1 MKKLFLLLLICT
13 TINGIAQ
20 QNDYRLWYRQ
30 PAANWDEAL
39 PLGNGRLGAMVFG
52 TPQKE
57 LLQLNEETLWTGGP
71 KNLDPNPTAHS
82 LLSAVRK
89 EILQDS
95 IDRAV
100 QLLYQMQGP
109 DVDAYQPLGDLWI
122 EQDGLRQISNYYR
135 DLNISNATAT
145 TRFQS
150 DGVTFTRTIFVS
162 APDNV
167 LVIRLQASKAG
178 ALQVRLRAAHPYP
191 YKLKVE
197 NSNELILMGKARIG
211 SDDRRKIKPVRFE
224 DSLNCKGMRFQ
235 FRVKPIFTDGQIT
248 IGDTLMQINNA
259 SEIVLLVSA
268 ATSYNGFTRCPD
280 KDGRDEAALCKSIL
294 QASAAK
300 SFQQLLNSHIKDYK
314 QFFDRLSLS
323 LSPRS
328 APDMPTDER
337 LKLYQQGHIDAHL
350 EEMYFQFGRY
360 LLISSSR
367 PGGIAANLQGIWNPL
382 VSPPWRSNFTTNI
395 NLQMNYWPAAMTN
408 LTELNEPL
416 ITQVQHMAANG
427 KHTAWNYYRAGG
439 WALHHNSDIWAMT
452 NPSGDNM
459 GDPKW
464 ANWVMGSP
472 WICQHL
478 YEYYLF
484 TGSKKFLKDT
494 AYPLMK
500 GAAEFCL
507 DWLVE
512 KDGVL
517 ITVPSTSPENEYIH
531 PKGYKGKVTIAS
543 AMDMEIIWDLFTN
556 LIEATE
562 LLGIDK
568 PFAKLLKEK
577 RDMLNPLKVGK
588 KGNLVE
594 WFDDWEDE
602 EPQHRHVSHLF
613 GLHPGRQI
621 SPWLNSK
628 YADACRKT
636 LEIRGDGGTGWSK
649 AWKINFWAR
658 LLDGNHAY
666 KMYREIL
673 SNSTLNNLFDTHPPF
688 QIDGNF
694 GSTSGVGE
702 MLLQSHLGFIH
713 PLAALPASW
722 PTGTVKG
729 MVARGNFEIDMQW
742 QNGELSNMQ
751 IHSRAGNTCVLKTKM
766 PLLVAGAKAQI
777 LKLELPMPHYETRFE
792 TEAGKKYQIN
802 INTSKPL

>member
-1 MKKLFLLLLICT
+1 MKKLFLLLLIFNG
-13 TINGIAQ
+13 INGKAQ

-30 PAANWDEAL
+30 PATNWDEAL

-52 TPQKE
+52 SPQKE

-71 KNLDPNPTAHS
+71 KNLNPNPTAHS

-122 EQDGLRQISNYYR
+122 EQQGLGEINNYYR
-135 DLNISNATAT
+135 DLNISNGTAT

-150 DGVTFTRTIFVS
+150 AGVTFTRTIFVS

-167 LVIRLQASKAG
+167 LVIRLQADKAG
-178 ALQVRLRAAHPYP
+178 ALDIKLKAAHPFP
-191 YKLKVE
+191 YRLKVE
-197 NSNELILMGKARIG
+197 NNNELILMGKARIG
-211 SDDRRKIKPVRFE
+211 SDDRRKIKPIRFE

-235 FRVKPIFTDGQIT
+235 FRVKPIFTNGQIT
-248 IGDTLMQINNA
+248 TGDTMVQVCNA
-259 SEIVLLVSA
+259 SEIILLVSA
-268 ATSYNGFTRCPD
+268 ATSYNGYTRCPD
-280 KDGRDEAALCKSIL
+280 KDGRDEVALCKTIL
-294 QASAAK
+294 QAAAAK
-300 SFQQLLNSHIKDYK
+300 SFKQLFNAHVSDYK

-323 LSPRS
+323 LSAGPV
-328 APDMPTDER
+328 PDLPTDER
-337 LKLYQQGHIDAHL
+337 LVRYRQGQSDPHL

-382 VSPPWRSNFTTNI
+382 ISPPWRSNFTTNI
-395 NLQMNYWPAAMTN
+395 NLQMNYWPASMTN

-416 ITQVQHMAANG
+416 IEQIQNMAANG
-427 KHTAWNYYRAGG
+427 RHTAWNYYRAGG

-478 YEYYLF
+478 YEYYQF
-484 TGSKKFLKDT
+484 TGSKTFLKDT

-500 GAAEFCL
+500 GAAQFCL

-556 LIEATE
+556 LIDAGE
-562 LLGIDK
+562 LLGIDQ
-568 PFAKLLKEK
+568 PFVQMLKEK
-577 RDMLNPLKVGK
+577 RTMLNPLKVGK

-621 SPWLNSK
+621 SPWLSST

-702 MLLQSHLGFIH
+702 MLLQSHLGFIQ
-713 PLAALPASW
+713 PLAALPQAW
-722 PTGTVKG
+722 HDGAVKG
-729 MVARGNFEIDMQW
+729 MVARGNFVVDMQW
-742 QNGELSNMQ
+742 KQGELIAMSVL
-751 IHSRAGNTCVLKTKM
+751 SRAGNECVLKTKK
-766 PLLVAGAKAQI
+766 PLLVNGSAAYTRQVADPFI
-777 LKLELPMPHYETRFE
+777 HYETRFK
-792 TEAGKKYQIN
+792 TEAGENYRLVIQQ
-802 INTSKPL
+802 

>member
-1 MKKLFLLLLICT
+1 MKKYWIVAAILWVQVGL
-13 TINGIAQ
+13 AQ
-20 QNDYRLWYRQ
+20 QKDYRLWYNK
-30 PAANWDEAL
+30 PAANWEEAL

-52 TPQKE
+52 EPKKE

-71 KNLDPNPTAHS
+71 KNLDPNPVAHT
-82 LLSAVRK
+82 LLATVRK
-89 EILQDS
+89 DILQDS
-95 IDRAV
+95 IDKAV
-100 QLLYQMQGP
+100 QNLYLMQGP

-122 EQDGLRQISNYYR
+122 EQPGLQHITNYYR

-150 DGVTFTRTIFVS
+150 GGVNFTRTVFIS
-162 APDNV
+162 APDDV
-167 LVIRLQASKAG
+167 MVIRLQADKAK
-178 ALQVRLRAAHPYP
+178 ALEVRLTASHPFP
-191 YKLKVE
+191 YKVAVQEGNQLVLE
-197 NSNELILMGKARIG
+197 GKARIG
-211 SDDRRKIKPVRFE
+211 SDDRRKIKPIRFE
-224 DSLNCKGMRFQ
+224 DSLQCKGMRFQ
-235 FRVKPIFTDGQIT
+235 FRVMPLYTDGIVEG
-248 IGDTLMQINNA
+248 GDTSLHISKA

-268 ATSYNGFTRCPD
+268 ATSYNGFRNCPD
-280 KDGRDEAALCKSIL
+280 QNGRDEVALCKSIL
-294 QASAAK
+294 KAAAQK
-300 SFQQLLNSHIKDYK
+300 EFQQMLTAHLKDYTSY
-314 QFFDRLSLS
+314 FNRLSIS
-323 LSPRS
+323 LKG
-328 APDMPTDER
+328 AAVPDVPADER
-337 LKLYQQGHIDAHL
+337 LKAYAAGAADLHL

-367 PGGIAANLQGIWNPL
+367 PGGVAANLQGIWNPL

-408 LTELNEPL
+408 LADLTAPL
-416 ITQVQHMAANG
+416 ITQIQHMAANG
-427 KHTAWNYYRAGG
+427 GHTAWNYYRAKG
-439 WALHHNSDIWAMT
+439 WVAHHNSDIWAMT

-472 WICQHL
+472 WLCQHL
-478 YEYYLF
+478 YEHYLF
-484 TGSKKFLKDT
+484 TGNRTFLRDT
-494 AYPLMK
+494 AYPIMK
-500 GAAEFCL
+500 GAADFCL

-512 KDGVL
+512 KDGIL

-556 LIEATE
+556 LIEASKI
-562 LLGIDK
+562 LGIDETY
-568 PFAKLLKEK
+568 ATLLTQK
-577 RDMLNPLKVGK
+577 RSMLNPLKVGK

-621 SPWLNSK
+621 SPWLQPEFAAAS
-628 YADACRKT
+628 RKT

-658 LLDGNHAY
+658 LLDGDHAH
-666 KMYREIL
+666 KMYREII
-673 SNSTLNNLFDTHPPF
+673 SHSTLNNLFDTHPPF

-702 MLLQSHLGFIH
+702 MLLQSHLGFIQ
-713 PLAALPASW
+713 PLAALPKAWAS
-722 PTGTVKG
+722 GQLQG

-742 QNGELSNMQ
+742 DQGKLTTMKVLS
-751 IHSRAGNTCVLKTKM
+751 RLGNECVLRTEAAVSVSGQSVLSQK
-766 PLLVAGAKAQI
+766 VDG
-777 LKLELPMPHYETRFE
+777 PMPYYETRFA
-792 TEAGKKYQIN
+792 TEPGKLYVV
-802 INTSKPL
+802 TSLK